1 VLFLGDEPMFPGYE
15 VEWRIV
21 GVLRANQRENG
32 KENRNDRLIA
42 IADGSA
48 LYAGVHQLSDLEPA
62 VLQQIGQFFTNY
74 QRVLNIEFEVIKRG
88 ESEAA
93 MALVRDSIKNAA

>member
-1 VLFLGDEPMFPGYE
+1 VIYGLTIQKVAKSFELRCPECTC
-15 VEWRIV
+15 
-21 GVLRANQRENG
+21 VLRANQRENG

-48 LYAGVHQLSDLEPA
+48 LYA
-62 VLQQIGQFFTNY
+62 LQQIGQFFTNY
-74 QRVLNIEFEVIKRG
+74 QRVLNIEFEVIERG

-93 MALVRDSIKNAA
+93 MALVGIPSTTPPDSKN